1 MPDQSETIDNV
12 EIPVS
17 GYSQNILKIKVLGL
31 KVPIE
36 RIKYVEDRLIVALTE
51 SSIQGRLVACENW
64 QQNWKTLTAQ
74 DMSQPRP
81 LFRLFLVFYKIQN
94 KNHIKRFTKRENVL
108 YDRFDRKSGSC
119 SKLGCFTRLLEF
131 VFIFIPH
138 I

>member
-64 QQNWKTLTAQ
+64 QQNWKRVTLLTH
-74 DMSQPRP
+74 S
-81 LFRLFLVFYKIQN
+81 
-94 KNHIKRFTKRENVL
+94 
-108 YDRFDRKSGSC
+108 
-119 SKLGCFTRLLEF
+119 
-131 VFIFIPH
+131 
-138 I
+138 